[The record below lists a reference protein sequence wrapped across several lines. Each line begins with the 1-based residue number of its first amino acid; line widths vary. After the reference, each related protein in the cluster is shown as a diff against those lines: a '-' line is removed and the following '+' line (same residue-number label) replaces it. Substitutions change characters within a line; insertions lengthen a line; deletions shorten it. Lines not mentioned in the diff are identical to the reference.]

1 MKIDKFAAIDIGSNG
16 VRMLI
21 SNVIS
26 KSKKK
31 VFFQK
36 NSLIRV
42 PIRLGED
49 SFTSGSISD
58 RNLMRLINAI
68 NAFKS
73 IMNVHNVTYYK
84 AYATSALREATN
96 KSYIVKKVFENCKIK
111 IEIIDGT
118 KEAKI
123 ISKSNIS
130 TIISPD
136 TVFLS
141 IDVGGGSTEF
151 SVMKKGKIISS
162 RSFRLGTIRLLNNA
176 VSNQVWEEVRNWI
189 DKKTNGYNKIT
200 LLGSGGNIN
209 KIFSLSKTKEGKPL
223 SRITFNKIFKQL
235 ESVSYFD
242 RMINYSLNPDR
253 ADVILPA
260 SRIFLKAFEWTSASK
275 IYVPRVGLS
284 DGIIKDI
291 YDDPNKEELNS
302 SFL

>member
-1 MKIDKFAAIDIGSNG
+1 LDIDKFAAIDIGSNG

-26 KSKKK
+26 TRSSK

-36 NSLIRV
+36 NSLVRV

-49 SFTSGSISD
+49 SFTSGNISD
-58 RNLMRLINAI
+58 INLKRLIKAI
-68 NAFKS
+68 NAFKL
-73 IMNVHNVTYYK
+73 IMKVHNVSFYK
-84 AYATSALREATN
+84 AYATSALREASNSKHVVN
-96 KSYIVKKVFENCKIK
+96 KVLKKCNIN
-111 IEIIDGT
+111 IEIIDGI

-123 ISKSNIS
+123 ISKSNVS
-130 TIISPD
+130 TIIKPD
-136 TVFLS
+136 VIFLS

-151 SVMKKGKIISS
+151 SFIKSGKTISS
-162 RSFRLGTIRLLNNA
+162 KSFKLGTIRLLKGT
-176 VSNQVWEEVRNWI
+176 VSYQIWDEVKTWI
-189 DKKTNGYNKIT
+189 LENITNYNKIT

-209 KIFSLSKTKEGKPL
+209 KIFSLSNTNEGKPM

-235 ESVSYFD
+235 ESMNYHD
-242 RMINYSLNPDR
+242 RMVKYSLNPDR

-260 SRIFLKAFEWTSASK
+260 SKIFLKAFEWTSASK

-291 YDDPNKEELNS
+291 HEDLMAKIKK
-302 SFL
+302 

>member
-1 MKIDKFAAIDIGSNG
+1 MDIDKFAAIDIGSNG

-26 KSKKK
+26 TRSSK

-36 NSLIRV
+36 NSLVRV

-49 SFTSGSISD
+49 SFTSGNISD
-58 RNLMRLINAI
+58 INLKRLIKAI
-68 NAFKS
+68 NAFKL
-73 IMNVHNVTYYK
+73 IMKVHNVSFYK
-84 AYATSALREATN
+84 AYATSALREASNSKHVVN
-96 KSYIVKKVFENCKIK
+96 KVLKKCNIN
-111 IEIIDGT
+111 IEIIDGI

-123 ISKSNIS
+123 ISKSNVS
-130 TIISPD
+130 TIIKPD
-136 TVFLS
+136 VIFLS

-151 SVMKKGKIISS
+151 SFINSGKTISS
-162 RSFRLGTIRLLNNA
+162 KSFKLGTIRLLKGT
-176 VSNQVWEEVRNWI
+176 VSYQIWDEVKTWI
-189 DKKTNGYNKIT
+189 LENSTNYNKIT

-209 KIFSLSKTKEGKPL
+209 KIFSLSNTNEGKPM

-235 ESVSYFD
+235 ESMNYHD
-242 RMINYSLNPDR
+242 RMVKYSLNPDR

-260 SRIFLKAFEWTSASK
+260 SKIFLKAFEWTSASK

-291 YDDPNKEELNS
+291 HEDLMAKIKK
-302 SFL
+302 

>member
-26 KSKKK
+26 KTKQK

-49 SFTSGSISD
+49 SFTSGLISD

-96 KSYIVKKVFENCKIK
+96 KSYIVKKVFEDCKIK

-151 SVMKKGKIISS
+151 SVIKKGKVISS
-162 RSFRLGTIRLLNNA
+162 RSFKLGTIRLLNNT
-176 VSNQVWEEVRNWI
+176 VSNEVWEEVRNWI
-189 DKKTNGYNKIT
+189 EENTDSYNKIT

-235 ESVSYFD
+235 ESISYFD

-291 YDDPNKEELNS
+291 YEDPYKQELN
-302 SFL
+302 

>member
-96 KSYIVKKVFENCKIK
+96 KSYIVKKVFEDCKIK

-162 RSFRLGTIRLLNNA
+162 RSFKLGTIRLLNNA

-242 RMINYSLNPDR
+242 RMIKYSLNPDR

>member
-31 VFFQK
+31 LFFQK

-189 DKKTNGYNKIT
+189 DKKTNSYNKIT

-291 YDDPNKEELNS
+291 YDDLNKEELNS
-302 SFL
+302 GFL

>member
-1 MKIDKFAAIDIGSNG
+1 MDIDKFAAIDIGSNG

-26 KSKKK
+26 TRSSK

-36 NSLIRV
+36 NSLVRV

-49 SFTSGSISD
+49 SFTSGDISD
-58 RNLMRLINAI
+58 INLKRLIKAI
-68 NAFKS
+68 NAFKL
-73 IMNVHNVTYYK
+73 IMKVHNVSFYK
-84 AYATSALREATN
+84 AYATSALREASN
-96 KSYIVKKVFENCKIK
+96 SKHVVNKVFKKCNIN
-111 IEIIDGT
+111 IEIIDGI

-123 ISKSNIS
+123 ISKSNVS
-130 TIISPD
+130 TIIKPD
-136 TVFLS
+136 VIFLS

-151 SVMKKGKIISS
+151 SFINSGKTISS
-162 RSFRLGTIRLLNNA
+162 KSFKLGTIRLLKGT
-176 VSNQVWEEVRNWI
+176 VSYQIWDEVKTWI
-189 DKKTNGYNKIT
+189 LENITNYNKIT

-209 KIFSLSKTKEGKPL
+209 KIFSLSNTNEGKPM

-235 ESVSYFD
+235 ESMNYHD
-242 RMINYSLNPDR
+242 RMVKYSLNPDR

-260 SRIFLKAFEWTSASK
+260 SKIFLKAFEWTSASK

-291 YDDPNKEELNS
+291 HEDLMAKIKK
-302 SFL
+302 

>member
-1 MKIDKFAAIDIGSNG
+1 LDIDKFAAIDIGSNG

-26 KSKKK
+26 TRSSK

-36 NSLIRV
+36 NSLVRV

-49 SFTSGSISD
+49 SFTSGNISD
-58 RNLMRLINAI
+58 INLKRLIKAI
-68 NAFKS
+68 NAFKL
-73 IMNVHNVTYYK
+73 IMKVHNVSFYK
-84 AYATSALREATN
+84 AYATSALREASNSKHVVN
-96 KSYIVKKVFENCKIK
+96 KVLKKCNIN
-111 IEIIDGT
+111 IEIIDGI

-123 ISKSNIS
+123 ISKSNVS
-130 TIISPD
+130 TIIKPD
-136 TVFLS
+136 VIFLS

-151 SVMKKGKIISS
+151 SFINSGKTISS
-162 RSFRLGTIRLLNNA
+162 KSFKLGTIRLLKGT
-176 VSNQVWEEVRNWI
+176 VSYQIWDEVKTWI
-189 DKKTNGYNKIT
+189 LENITNYNKIT

-209 KIFSLSKTKEGKPL
+209 KIFSLSNTNEGKPM

-235 ESVSYFD
+235 ESMNYHD
-242 RMINYSLNPDR
+242 RMVKYSLNPDR

-260 SRIFLKAFEWTSASK
+260 SKIFLKAFEWTSASK

-291 YDDPNKEELNS
+291 HEDLMAKIKK
-302 SFL
+302 

>member
-26 KSKKK
+26 IRKKE

-49 SFTSGSISD
+49 SFTSGHISD
-58 RNLMRLINAI
+58 ISLKRLINAI
-68 NAFKS
+68 NAFKLIMKVHS
-73 IMNVHNVTYYK
+73 ILFYK
-84 AYATSALREATN
+84 AFATSALRDASN
-96 KSYIVKKVFENCKIK
+96 RKYILRKVLEKCKIK
-111 IEIIDGT
+111 IEIIDGA
-118 KEAKI
+118 KEAMI

-130 TIISPD
+130 SIISPD
-136 TVFLS
+136 IIFLS

-151 SVMKKGKIISS
+151 SVLKKGKTISS
-162 RSFRLGTIRLLNNA
+162 KSFKLGTIRLLNNT
-176 VSNQVWEEVRNWI
+176 VSVQVWGEVKKWI
-189 DKKTNGYNKIT
+189 HENIKNYNKIT

-209 KIFSLSKTKEGKPL
+209 KIFSLSNTKEGKPL
-223 SRITFNKIFKQL
+223 SRIKFNKIFKQL
-235 ESVSYFD
+235 ESISYYD
-242 RMINYSLNPDR
+242 RIINYSLNPDR
-253 ADVILPA
+253 ADVIVPA
-260 SRIFLKAFEWTSASK
+260 LKIFLKAFEWTSASQ

-291 YDDPNKEELNS
+291 FDDLNKEIKN
-302 SFL
+302 

>member
-31 VFFQK
+31 LFFQK

-162 RSFRLGTIRLLNNA
+162 RSFKLGTIRLLNNA

-189 DKKTNGYNKIT
+189 EENTNSYNKIT

-223 SRITFNKIFKQL
+223 SRITFNKIFKEL

-242 RMINYSLNPDR
+242 RMIKYSLNPDR

>member
-1 MKIDKFAAIDIGSNG
+1 MDIDKFAAIDIGSNG

-26 KSKKK
+26 TRSSK

-36 NSLIRV
+36 NSLVRV

-49 SFTSGSISD
+49 SFTSGNISD
-58 RNLMRLINAI
+58 LNLKRLIKAI
-68 NAFKS
+68 NAFKL
-73 IMNVHNVTYYK
+73 IMKVHNVSFYK
-84 AYATSALREATN
+84 AYATSALREASNSKHVVN
-96 KSYIVKKVFENCKIK
+96 KVLKKCNIN
-111 IEIIDGT
+111 IEIIDGI

-123 ISKSNIS
+123 ISKSNVS
-130 TIISPD
+130 TIIKPD
-136 TVFLS
+136 VIFLS

-151 SVMKKGKIISS
+151 SFIKSGKTISS
-162 RSFRLGTIRLLNNA
+162 KSFKLGTIRLLKGT
-176 VSNQVWEEVRNWI
+176 VSYQIWDEVKTWI
-189 DKKTNGYNKIT
+189 LENITNYNKIT

-209 KIFSLSKTKEGKPL
+209 KIFSLSNTNEGKPM

-235 ESVSYFD
+235 ESMNYHD
-242 RMINYSLNPDR
+242 RMVKYSLNPDR

-260 SRIFLKAFEWTSASK
+260 SKIFLKAFEWTSASK

-291 YDDPNKEELNS
+291 HEDLMTKIKK
-302 SFL
+302 

>member
-1 MKIDKFAAIDIGSNG
+1 
-16 VRMLI
+16 MLI

-189 DKKTNGYNKIT
+189 DKKTNSYNKIT

-291 YDDPNKEELNS
+291 YDDLNKEELNS
-302 SFL
+302 GFL

>member
-1 MKIDKFAAIDIGSNG
+1 MDIDKFAAIDIGSNG

-26 KSKKK
+26 TRSSK

-36 NSLIRV
+36 NSLVRV

-49 SFTSGSISD
+49 SFTSGNISD
-58 RNLMRLINAI
+58 INLKRLIKAI
-68 NAFKS
+68 NAFKL
-73 IMNVHNVTYYK
+73 IMKVHNVSFYK
-84 AYATSALREATN
+84 AYATSALREASNSKHVVN
-96 KSYIVKKVFENCKIK
+96 KVLKKCNIN
-111 IEIIDGT
+111 IEIIDGI

-123 ISKSNIS
+123 ISKSNVS
-130 TIISPD
+130 TIIKPD
-136 TVFLS
+136 VIFLS

-151 SVMKKGKIISS
+151 SFINSGKTISS
-162 RSFRLGTIRLLNNA
+162 KSFKLGTIRLLKGT
-176 VSNQVWEEVRNWI
+176 VSDQIWDEVKTWI
-189 DKKTNGYNKIT
+189 LENIKNYNKIT

-209 KIFSLSKTKEGKPL
+209 KIFSLSNTKEGKPM

-235 ESVSYFD
+235 ESMNYHD
-242 RMINYSLNPDR
+242 RMVKYSLNPDR

-260 SRIFLKAFEWTSASK
+260 SKIFLKAFEWTSASK

-291 YDDPNKEELNS
+291 HEDLMAKIKK
-302 SFL
+302 

>member
-1 MKIDKFAAIDIGSNG
+1 MDIDKFAAIDIGSNG

-26 KSKKK
+26 TRSSK

-36 NSLIRV
+36 NSLVRV

-49 SFTSGSISD
+49 SFTSGDISD
-58 RNLMRLINAI
+58 INLKRLIKAI
-68 NAFKS
+68 NAFKL
-73 IMNVHNVTYYK
+73 IMKVHNVSFYK
-84 AYATSALREATN
+84 AYATSALREASNSKHVVN
-96 KSYIVKKVFENCKIK
+96 KVLKKCNIN
-111 IEIIDGT
+111 IEIIDGI

-123 ISKSNIS
+123 ISKSNVS
-130 TIISPD
+130 TIIKPD
-136 TVFLS
+136 VIFLS

-151 SVMKKGKIISS
+151 SFINSGKTISS
-162 RSFRLGTIRLLNNA
+162 KSFKLGTIRLLKGT
-176 VSNQVWEEVRNWI
+176 VSYQIWDEVKTWI
-189 DKKTNGYNKIT
+189 LENITNYNKIT

-209 KIFSLSKTKEGKPL
+209 KIFSLSNTNEGKPM

-235 ESVSYFD
+235 ESMNYHD
-242 RMINYSLNPDR
+242 RMVKYSLNPDR

-260 SRIFLKAFEWTSASK
+260 SKIFLKAFEWTSASK

-291 YDDPNKEELNS
+291 HEELMAKIKK
-302 SFL
+302 

>member
-1 MKIDKFAAIDIGSNG
+1 MDIDKFAAIDIGSNG

-26 KSKKK
+26 TRSSK

-36 NSLIRV
+36 NSLVRV

-49 SFTSGSISD
+49 SFTSGDISD
-58 RNLMRLINAI
+58 INLKRLIKAI
-68 NAFKS
+68 NAFKL
-73 IMNVHNVTYYK
+73 IMKVHNVSFYK
-84 AYATSALREATN
+84 AYATSALREASNSKHVVN
-96 KSYIVKKVFENCKIK
+96 KVLKKCNIN
-111 IEIIDGT
+111 IEIIDGI

-123 ISKSNIS
+123 ISKSNVS
-130 TIISPD
+130 TIIKPD
-136 TVFLS
+136 VIFLS

-151 SVMKKGKIISS
+151 SFIKSGKTISS
-162 RSFRLGTIRLLNNA
+162 KSFKLGTIRLLKGT
-176 VSNQVWEEVRNWI
+176 VSYQIWDEVKTWI
-189 DKKTNGYNKIT
+189 LENITNYNKIT

-209 KIFSLSKTKEGKPL
+209 KIFSLSNTNEGKPM

-235 ESVSYFD
+235 ESMNYHD
-242 RMINYSLNPDR
+242 RMVKYSLNPDR

-260 SRIFLKAFEWTSASK
+260 SKIFLKAFEWTSASK

-291 YDDPNKEELNS
+291 HEDLMTKIKK
-302 SFL
+302 

>member
-189 DKKTNGYNKIT
+189 DKKTNSYNKIT

-291 YDDPNKEELNS
+291 YDDLNKEELNS
-302 SFL
+302 GFL

>member
-162 RSFRLGTIRLLNNA
+162 RSFKLGTIRLLNNA
-176 VSNQVWEEVRNWI
+176 VSNQVWEEVKNWI
-189 DKKTNGYNKIT
+189 EENTNSHNKIT

-223 SRITFNKIFKQL
+223 SRITFNKIYKQL

-242 RMINYSLNPDR
+242 RMIKYSLNPDR

-291 YDDPNKEELNS
+291 YENLNKEELNS
-302 SFL
+302 SLL

>member
-1 MKIDKFAAIDIGSNG
+1 MDIDKFAAIDIGSNG

-26 KSKKK
+26 TRSSK

-36 NSLIRV
+36 NSLVRV

-49 SFTSGSISD
+49 SFTSGNISD
-58 RNLMRLINAI
+58 INLKRLIKAI
-68 NAFKS
+68 NAFKL
-73 IMNVHNVTYYK
+73 IMKVHNVSFYK
-84 AYATSALREATN
+84 AYATSALREASNSKHVVN
-96 KSYIVKKVFENCKIK
+96 KVLKKCNIN
-111 IEIIDGT
+111 IEIIDGI

-123 ISKSNIS
+123 ISKSNVS
-130 TIISPD
+130 TIIKPD
-136 TVFLS
+136 VIFLS

-151 SVMKKGKIISS
+151 SFINSGKTISS
-162 RSFRLGTIRLLNNA
+162 KSFKLGTIRLLKGT
-176 VSNQVWEEVRNWI
+176 VSYQIWDEVKTWI
-189 DKKTNGYNKIT
+189 LENITNYNKIT

-209 KIFSLSKTKEGKPL
+209 KIFSLSNTNEGKPM

-235 ESVSYFD
+235 ESMNYHD
-242 RMINYSLNPDR
+242 RMVKYSLNPDR

-260 SRIFLKAFEWTSASK
+260 SKIFLKAFEWTSASK

-291 YDDPNKEELNS
+291 HEDLMAKIKK
-302 SFL
+302 